1 MLQQK
6 LRKACDF
13 CYRRRIKCDAQKPRC
28 TNCVLHDSVCA
39 FGAASRKARTR
50 RRESSED
57 IAVLREQVEGLES
70 SLNQALRRIEE
81 LQSLMPRWET
91 DSEIQAV
98 SPSIPEDNVPLLQKE
113 LLPNAR
119 MELPPRQNVLSATEA
134 YLTTLNAVL
143 PLFHPGRLLQSINDW
158 YTYPDRRER
167 TTWAAINVVL
177 ALAHRQIPATPGER
191 SAADYLHNAQTVLS
205 EVIMGDADLLNIQIL
220 LGMVILFQ
228 GTQDV
233 KPATMLI
240 AVTLRL
246 AHELGLHTR
255 RSTEKHPLDHSQVLE
270 RDRVFWIAYIL
281 DRDISLRAGQP
292 PVQREADIEI
302 EYPSAEPEDG
312 AGTVAITSNAD
323 GTVPFNF
330 LRCRVQLAQIQGE
343 VYDFMVATRAGIGT
357 LVDSAPDEDVARL
370 NHMLDAWL
378 SSIPPPFRPNAIL
391 QAGQQN
397 LSRSFAV
404 LYSAHLACRTQVYR
418 ADAMASRWVQS
429 LRTFGRTVTT
439 LQGPVP
445 VSVSIVP
452 VQVPVPV
459 PLPTPSLQDWEKLI
473 AETRGYMRLVWGV
486 EPRDQAFIWLI
497 DNISFVGSFRMTA
510 CTYVSGSICLTAN
523 IMFEPGHPGVHH
535 DLALVNHSFA
545 LLDELIRQTGRK
557 ALGDLRDACEEL
569 LRYACALSPI

>member
-1 MLQQK
+1 MLQHK
-6 LRKACDF
+6 VRKACDF

-28 TNCVLHDSVCA
+28 TNCTLHDSVCA

-57 IAVLREQVEGLES
+57 IAVLREQVESLES
-70 SLNQALRRIEE
+70 SLEQALKRIEE

-91 DSEIQAV
+91 NSEVQAV
-98 SPSIPEDNVPLLQKE
+98 SPSIPEDYVLLVQKE
-113 LLPNAR
+113 LPNAR
-119 MELPPRQNVLSATEA
+119 MELPPRQDVLSATEA

-177 ALAHRQIPATPGER
+177 ALAHRQIPATPGES

-205 EVIMGDADLLNIQIL
+205 EVIMGDADLLNVQIL
-220 LGMVILFQ
+220 VGMVMLFR

-240 AVTLRL
+240 AVALRL

-255 RSTEKHPLDHSQVLE
+255 RSTEKHRLDHSQVLE

-292 PVQREADIEI
+292 PVQREADIEL

-312 AGTVAITSNAD
+312 AGTVAITSNTD
-323 GTVPFNF
+323 CTVPFSF

-343 VYDFMVATRAGIGT
+343 VYDFMVATRAGMGT
-357 LVDSAPDEDVARL
+357 SVDSARDEDVAQL

-378 SSIPPPFRPNAIL
+378 SSIPPPFRPSAIL

-418 ADAMASRWVQS
+418 AHAMASHWVQS
-429 LRTFGRTVTT
+429 LRTFGRTVMNSP
-439 LQGPVP
+439 GPVP

-452 VQVPVPV
+452 VQAPVPVPV
-459 PLPTPSLQDWEKLI
+459 PLPLPTPSLQDWEKLI
-473 AETRGYMRLVWGV
+473 AETREYMRLFWGV
-486 EPRDQAFIWLI
+486 EHRDQAFIWLAKPPFLSPLKYQFPPK
-497 DNISFVGSFRMTA
+497 ISLPPLPLGPTRSPADFIFSPPAIHWLLQDDRLHIRLGLNLSDRQHHVRARHS
-510 CTYVSGSICLTAN
+510 
-523 IMFEPGHPGVHH
+523 GVHH
-535 DLALVNHSFA
+535 DL
-545 LLDELIRQTGRK
+545 
-557 ALGDLRDACEEL
+557 
-569 LRYACALSPI
+569 PW